1 VALASGGDL
10 IPLPEI
16 PLSVDNFD
24 LNSISLYPNPARET
38 ITLSIP
44 FDYNNFKATIY
55 DLSGRQVKTVS
66 NPNNIDV
73 SDLNSGMYILNT
85 TLNDLS
91 FNQKFVKN

>member
-1 VALASGGDL
+1 L

-16 PLSVDNFD
+16 PLSVSDFD
-24 LNSISLYPNPARET
+24 LNSISLYPNPTRET
-38 ITLSIP
+38 ISLSIP
-44 FDYNNFKATIY
+44 FEYENFQATIF
-55 DLSGRQVKTVS
+55 DLSGRQVKTVT

-73 SDLNSGMYILNT
+73 SDLNSGMYIMST